1 MSSLTITSLQE
12 RTRTSEFLQQ
22 AWGYAGAVSVRTKI
36 MGIVLGLVLLLG
48 VGITLQ
54 VRSVMYAALVQ
65 RLQDQSVANARDLAA
80 RATDLILINDLY
92 ALHELLTES
101 QTNNPD
107 LLYAFILDE
116 QGNVITHTFSEGFP
130 GGLTEI
136 NHVTPADHHRTLLLD
151 TDLGLVW
158 DTAVPIFEGQS
169 GTARVGMSEN
179 NIRDALAALTRQML
193 LTTVA
198 VSAVGI
204 AAAVLLTWIV
214 TRPIL
219 ELKRNAQAVG
229 QGDFSQR
236 VRPWAGDEI
245 GELAQAFNVMTD
257 QLAEA
262 EIERVRRE
270 RLRTRLL
277 EKVITVQEEERKRI
291 ARELHDET
299 GQALTSLK
307 VRLQM
312 MSQQCPV
319 PELKPQIKDFQRLV
333 SKTLEDVH
341 NLALELRPSALDD
354 LGLAAALERYVNECR
369 QNYPLEID
377 LAIYGLEHERL
388 PSTVETALYRI
399 VQEGLTNVARHAK
412 ANTASILIERRN
424 GCVRAIIEDDGVG
437 FDMHKVESA
446 SHRLGLYGMRE
457 RAELLD
463 GKFFVESEPG
473 KGSSIYSEVPL

>member
-1 MSSLTITSLQE
+1 MSSITITFRHELAL
-12 RTRTSEFLQQ
+12 TSKFLQRT
-22 AWGYAGAVSVRTKI
+22 WDLVGAVSVRTKI

-54 VRSVMYAALVQ
+54 VRTVMYDALAR
-65 RLQDQSVANARDLAA
+65 RLQDQSVANTRDLAA

-92 ALHELLTES
+92 ALHELLAES
-101 QTNNPD
+101 QANNPD
-107 LLYAFILDE
+107 LLYAFVLDE
-116 QGNVITHTFSEGFP
+116 QGDVIAHTFGDGFP
-130 GGLTEI
+130 TGLIEI
-136 NHVTPADHHRTLLLD
+136 NQVKPVDHHRTQFLE
-151 TDLGLVW
+151 TDLGPVW
-158 DTAVPIFEGQS
+158 DTAVPIIDGQS
-169 GTARVGMSEN
+169 GTARVGISEN
-179 NIRDALAALTRQML
+179 NIRDALEALTRQML

-204 AAAVLLTWIV
+204 AAALLLTWIV

-229 QGDFSQR
+229 RGNFSHR

-245 GELAQAFNVMTD
+245 GELTSAFNVMTD
-257 QLAEA
+257 QLADA
-262 EIERVRRE
+262 EIEREQRE

-277 EKVITVQEEERKRI
+277 EKVITAQEEERKRI

-307 VRLQM
+307 VRLRM
-312 MSQQCPV
+312 MSQQCPM
-319 PELKPQIKDFQRLV
+319 PELKPQFEDFQRLV

-354 LGLAAALERYVNECR
+354 LGLAAALERYVHECS
-369 QNYPLEID
+369 NIYPLEID
-377 LAIYGLEHERL
+377 LAIYGIERERL
-388 PSTVETALYRI
+388 PSAVETALYRI
-399 VQEGLTNVARHAK
+399 VQEGITNIARHAE
-412 ANTASILIERRN
+412 ANTASVLIERHN
-424 GCVRAIIEDDGVG
+424 GRVRAVIEDDGIG
-437 FDMHKVESA
+437 FDPLRNEST

-463 GKFFVESEPG
+463 GKFFVESEPQ
-473 KGSSIYSEVPL
+473 KGTSIYIEVPL